1 MKLTLRGKIVVA
13 ALFIALI
20 AWAFN
25 ATTPEQC
32 KVPVDQMSQFCKDLL
47 YP

>member
-1 MKLTLRGKIVVA
+1 MITRRGKIVLAIVV
-13 ALFIALI
+13 IAL
-20 AWAFN
+20 AWWAFD

-32 KVPVDQMSQFCKDLL
+32 KVEIEQMSQFCKDLL